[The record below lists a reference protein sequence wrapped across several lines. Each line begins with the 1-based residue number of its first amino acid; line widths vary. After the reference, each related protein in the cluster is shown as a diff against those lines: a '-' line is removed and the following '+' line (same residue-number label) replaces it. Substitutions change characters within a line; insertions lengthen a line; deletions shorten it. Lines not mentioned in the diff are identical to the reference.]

1 MNQRLLDTYRYTYRV
16 ERVGKHRVFLRIVH
30 RSDCRH
36 AGAGSRLK
44 PHQAEDLVAT
54 GYDHETINKGHRPD
68 RSMWKNGRCCAVAVE
83 EIATA
88 LRVEEK

>member
-1 MNQRLLDTYRYTYRV
+1 MNQRLLDTFRYTYRT

-36 AGAGSRLK
+36 AGTGTPLSPL
-44 PHQAEDLVAT
+44 QAEDLVAT